1 MTSMSPEDV
10 RIDVQDSALSITDA
24 IIPSMSDI
32 KSRAKQAKLS
42 LRTSV
47 QDLKKRKEP
56 SYKGD
61 NGRSGS
67 HLSPPSVFPIVNRP
81 HDLQK
86 ANVSTSGFGIRAFL
100 RRLTGGQPSPQITK
114 TASPTQQVGD
124 RTPIGGEKEKD
135 VLKELPEELRSD
147 IRDDQIKLDPCN
159 IPLPPSPTTTPS
171 SLPEELSPEIRDDQ
185 IKLDPC
191 NIPLPPSPTITF
203 SSLPEEL
210 SPEIR
215 DDQIK
220 LDPCSIPL
228 PPSPTITLSSLPA
241 ISSSAEPQEE
251 EQIRPRSESAKPEE
265 NRSPDQHFSV
275 CLPAANDLLACQTSG
290 SDGRSHQPPPML
302 SISPLTIQETC
313 PSPDTSPTVSPV
325 EDEIIVSPVSFQ
337 DSESGLMM
345 DWADSQERVD
355 LDGEVQQPAYSR
367 SRSASP
373 AFQKAEF
380 GLSGE
385 KRGNNKSWRR
395 SMRNLSEALN
405 RRSSFKPPPTSYDAY
420 MTHQRRMADRR
431 QGCAPTV
438 YRTGAQAVL
447 EAINNLEEEDEMMA
461 EKFFMS

>member
-1 MTSMSPEDV
+1 MSSCPIV
-10 RIDVQDSALSITDA
+10 GSSLCSRSA
-24 IIPSMSDI
+24 
-32 KSRAKQAKLS
+32 
-42 LRTSV
+42 
-47 QDLKKRKEP
+47 
-56 SYKGD
+56 
-61 NGRSGS
+61 NGS
-67 HLSPPSVFPIVNRP
+67 LSPPSVFPIVNRP

-135 VLKELPEELRSD
+135 VLKELPEEL
-147 IRDDQIKLDPCN
+147 
-159 IPLPPSPTTTPS
+159 PS
-171 SLPEELSPEIRDDQ
+171 EIRDDQ

-395 SMRNLSEALN
+395 SMRNLSEVLFFLSEI
-405 RRSSFKPPPTSYDAY
+405 SSMPNY
-420 MTHQRRMADRR
+420 
-431 QGCAPTV
+431 
-438 YRTGAQAVL
+438 
-447 EAINNLEEEDEMMA
+447 
-461 EKFFMS
+461 

>member
-10 RIDVQDSALSITDA
+10 RIDVQDSALCITDA

-114 TASPTQQVGD
+114 TANSTQQVGD
-124 RTPIGGEKEKD
+124 RTPVGGEKEKD
-135 VLKELPEELRSD
+135 VLKELPEELPSE
-147 IRDDQIKLDPCN
+147 IRGDQIKLDPCN

-203 SSLPEEL
+203 SSLSEELSPEIRDDQIKLDPCSIPLPPSPTITFSSLSEEL

-228 PPSPTITLSSLPA
+228 PPSPTITLLSLPA

-345 DWADSQERVD
+345 DWADSRERVD

-395 SMRNLSEALN
+395 SMRNLSE
-405 RRSSFKPPPTSYDAY
+405 
-420 MTHQRRMADRR
+420 
-431 QGCAPTV
+431 
-438 YRTGAQAVL
+438 VL
-447 EAINNLEEEDEMMA
+447 
-461 EKFFMS
+461 FFLSKISNMPKY